1 MKYIV
6 FFVAVIS
13 LLVFNCTDIS
23 PNQFLIAGFLTF
35 LIPIAIVLNLI
46 FFVWLFFKKSYFC
59 IVPLIILV
67 FGFKFVAG
75 TFAIN
80 FPGDELGANTFSV
93 LSYNTTFFKRSDF
106 KDDPNPQTDPESDS
120 YKMVK
125 WIQDNG
131 ADIKCFQ
138 EYYHRDSIDMFNTL
152 DLIAESGEYDYYFSS
167 KHMGQKNGEVGIA
180 IFSRFPIVNSGEVIF
195 KQGSVNRAA
204 FADITIHGDTIR
216 FINVHL
222 QSMSLSPYNPLASKS
237 LSDTKQNLRTVYEK
251 FAKGLL
257 DRSFQAEVIKELIY
271 QSPYKVILVGDFNQ
285 TPYSFVYNSFK
296 EIMHNAFEKAGSG
309 FGFTY
314 GGSTLFFLRI
324 DNQFY
329 DPGLKALDFQ
339 THRDVPYS
347 DHYPI
352 EGKYGLGHD

>member
-1 MKYIV
+1 MKYII
-6 FFVAVIS
+6 FFVAVVS
-13 LLVFNCTDIS
+13 LLIFNCTEIS

-35 LIPIAIVLNLI
+35 LIPIAIFVNLI
-46 FFVWLFFKKSYFC
+46 FFFWLFFRKSYYC
-59 IVPLIILV
+59 VVPLIILI

-80 FPGDELGANTFSV
+80 FAAAKPEQPTFSV
-93 LSYNTTFFKRSDF
+93 LSYNTSFFKRSDF
-106 KDDPNPQTDPESDS
+106 DNELNPQPDTTSDS
-120 YKMVK
+120 YKMLE
-125 WIQDNG
+125 WIINNN

-138 EYYHRDSIDMFNTL
+138 EYYHRDSSVMFATL
-152 DLIAESGEYDYYFSS
+152 DLISENGEYDYYFSS
-167 KHMGQKNGEVGIA
+167 KKMGAENAEVGIA
-180 IFSRFPIVNSGEVIF
+180 IFSRFPIVHSGEVLF

-204 FADITIHGDTIR
+204 FADIDVYGDTIR

-237 LSDTKQNLRTVYEK
+237 LSSTKQNIKTVYKK
-251 FAKGLL
+251 FTKGLL
-257 DRSFQAEVIKELIY
+257 DRSFQAEIIIELIH
-271 QSPYKVILVGDFNQ
+271 QSPHKVILVGDFNQ
-285 TPYSFVYNSFK
+285 TPYSFVYNSLK
-296 EIMHNAFEKAGSG
+296 EIMDNAFEKAGNG

-329 DPGLKALDFQ
+329 DPRMKAIEFETYDA
-339 THRDVPYS
+339 VPYS

-352 EGKYGLGHD
+352 EARYVLPEK